1 MNIVIDQATSRAERL
16 KINHRMYARKS
27 ARKRYHQNR
36 TKKWEEALAYLLTL
50 EGDLPELA
58 DKMAEKYNISKRKC

>member
-1 MNIVIDQATSRAERL
+1 MNIVIDQATSRAEEL
-16 KINHRMYARKS
+16 KINHRIYARKS

-58 DKMAEKYNISKRKC
+58 DKMAEKYNISKRKY